1 MCKIKIPKNIINYIL
16 KRIQKYNRIILAK
29 SKSLDDTLKAFS
41 NLVDAMN
48 EITTKKDEGTKIK
61 M

>member
-1 MCKIKIPKNIINYIL
+1 M